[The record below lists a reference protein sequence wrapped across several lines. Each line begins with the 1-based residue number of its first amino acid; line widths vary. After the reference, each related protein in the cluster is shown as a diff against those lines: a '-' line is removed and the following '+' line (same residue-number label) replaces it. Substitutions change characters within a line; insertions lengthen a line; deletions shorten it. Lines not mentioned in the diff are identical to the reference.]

1 MLSVEA
7 LREFGADVDSAL
19 IRCMNNE
26 AFYLRL
32 VRMAMDDPSVAAL
45 GNALEEGNLE
55 KAFDEAHKLKG
66 IMGNLSL
73 TPVFEPVSEL
83 TELLRNRTPGDY
95 KTLYSTVLTKTEEL
109 KKLMI

>member
-32 VRMAMDDPSVAAL
+32 VRMAIKSV
-45 GNALEEGNLE
+45 
-55 KAFDEAHKLKG
+55 
-66 IMGNLSL
+66 
-73 TPVFEPVSEL
+73 
-83 TELLRNRTPGDY
+83 
-95 KTLYSTVLTKTEEL
+95 TLP
-109 KKLMI
+109 